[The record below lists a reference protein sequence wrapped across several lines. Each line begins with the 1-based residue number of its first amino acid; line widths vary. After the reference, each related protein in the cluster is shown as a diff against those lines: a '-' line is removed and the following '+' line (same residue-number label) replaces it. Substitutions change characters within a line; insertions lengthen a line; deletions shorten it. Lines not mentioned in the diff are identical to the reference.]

1 MVLVGKSAL
10 ITGGGRGIGRAIAV
24 AFAREGARVAIA
36 SRRPERLAETAREL
50 EQMGAEALALTMDV
64 VQRPEVEAAVADLAR
79 RWGGLDILVNN
90 AGSSGMTPLDGGEA
104 VDRLWHQILATN
116 LTGMYYVTRAAL
128 PRMPDHSHGRII
140 NISSVLGKFGVAGYA
155 AYCTSKHGVIG
166 FTRALAPELAPRG
179 ITVNAICPGWVDTD
193 MARQGIAEIS
203 AALHVPPEE
212 FHRQA
217 MELVPLKRMVDGSEV
232 AALATYLASDAS
244 AAMTGQAINI
254 CGGATTA

>member
-1 MVLVGKSAL
+1 MLLKGKAAL
-10 ITGGGRGIGRAIAV
+10 ITGGGRGIGLAIATG
-24 AFAREGARVAIA
+24 FAQQGARVAIA
-36 SRRPERLAETAREL
+36 SRQQDQLAAAVREL
-50 EQMGAEALALTMDV
+50 EALGVETLAVPMDV
-64 VQRPEVEAAVADLAR
+64 TDRAQVEAAIAEVAR
-79 RWGGLDILVNN
+79 RWGGLGILVNN
-90 AGSSGMTPLDGGEA
+90 AGASGMTPLNGGEEA
-104 VDRLWHQILATN
+104 DRLWHQILATN

-128 PRMPDHSHGRII
+128 PRMPDHGHGRII

-203 AALHVPPEE
+203 AALEVPPEE
-212 FHRQA
+212 FRRQA

-232 AALATYLASDAS
+232 AALATYLASEAS

>member
-1 MVLVGKSAL
+1 MLLRGKVALV
-10 ITGGGRGIGRAIAV
+10 TGGGRGIGRAIAT
-24 AFAREGARVAIA
+24 AFAQQGALVAIA
-36 SRRPERLAETAREL
+36 SRGSDQLAETAREL
-50 EQMGAEALALTMDV
+50 EGLGAEALAVPVDV
-64 VQRPEVEAAVADLAR
+64 VQRAQVQAGIGEIVR
-79 RWGGLDILVNN
+79 RWGRLDILVNN
-90 AGSSGMTPLDGGEA
+90 AGVSGMTPLGGGEE

-128 PRMPDHSHGRII
+128 PHVKDHAHGRII

-179 ITVNAICPGWVDTD
+179 ITVNAICPGWVDTE

-203 AALHVPPEE
+203 AALNVSPED
-212 FHRQA
+212 FRRQA
-217 MELVPLKRMVDGSEV
+217 MELVPLKRMVEGAEV
-232 AALATYLASDAS
+232 AALATYLASEAS
-244 AAMTGQAINI
+244 DAMTGQAINI